1 MYTFYMEF
9 AYNSFLVFHFIGFAG
24 LLGGLLAQI
33 PNKPKQLQKLVL
45 HSTWLAFLAGIV
57 VVGINQMMHSN
68 DPAVEVLDHIKI
80 AVKSTIIALI
90 LAIGYLNRKK
100 PVLSNQVWGLM
111 VLLTISNIVIAVF
124 W

>member
-1 MYTFYMEF
+1 MEF
-9 AYNSFLVFHFIGFAG
+9 AYNSFLVFHVIGFAG

-57 VVGINQMMHSN
+57 MVGINQMMHSN

-111 VLLTISNIVIAVF
+111 ILLTTSNIVIAVF